1 MKFHKKVIVLGVLLI
16 STTYLMAEKPTI
28 ETMGLKLAHLQVEIT
43 KEKVGLI
50 KREAKLNEM
59 KVKLYTMTKESQK
72 SLALKL
78 AEVEASLAKDHLSL
92 SQREVKLYEMKLA
105 LEKAR

>member
-1 MKFHKKVIVLGVLLI
+1 MKFYKKVIVLAVLLI

-28 ETMGLKLAHLQVEIT
+28 ETMGLQLAHLQVEIT
-43 KEKVGLI
+43 KEKAALI
-50 KREAKLNEM
+50 QREVKLNEM
-59 KVKLYTMTKESQK
+59 KVKLYTITKEDKKQLK
-72 SLALKL
+72 LKL
-78 AEVEASLAKDHLSL
+78 AEIEASLAKDHLSL